1 MIKKEK
7 LSIQKQ
13 LMIWLSVFLLSSSTI
28 LVIINIRSSAATL
41 KKQMHLKA
49 SLVCQ
54 KLAVVLSN
62 SIWNIDDKEISD
74 YFKEY
79 PWELSDIAT
88 VRVLTEFNTPIYD
101 MTYKS
106 SADTLKC
113 RYPVHH
119 NGTLV
124 GFIEVTMSQ
133 ELLTSTQRSIMRS
146 WSISMLLATFITL
159 LIIYMVTK
167 TLITRP
173 VKVLTEGLRQIEAG
187 NYEYRFPLVK
197 NSYEALLIYNT
208 VDKMSIE
215 IGNRKKELEH
225 ENNIRKA
232 AEVKLK
238 LFTTDLETQV
248 QERTRSLQKA
258 YKDLQEEV
266 KERQLLQ
273 NEVLSIS
280 DKERQRIGSDLHDS
294 LGQQL
299 TAVSL
304 RLAIL
309 TKRLLKRNMPEVTA
323 ARELQEEM
331 KGVTKE
337 ARSIS
342 HGLSPLR
349 LHDDGLI
356 ATLHS
361 LAVDTGDIHGIACK
375 FTCDDNVYVTNQA
388 IAIHL
393 YRITQ
398 EAITNAQKHGK
409 ANIITIT
416 MNKHPNYNTM
426 GEIHIE
432 DNGCGITE
440 SHRSS
445 DGIGLRS
452 MNFRAEAIGGAI
464 NIEENNKIGGTTIHV
479 TYDNS
484 IKKDNLN

>member
-13 LMIWLSVFLLSSSTI
+13 LMISLSVFLLSTSAILVVINIKNSSTA
-28 LVIINIRSSAATL
+28 LRE
-41 KKQMHLKA
+41 QMHRKA

-54 KLAVVLSN
+54 KLSSVLAD
-62 SIWNIDDKEISD
+62 SIWNIDEKVISD

-88 VRVLTEFNTPIYD
+88 VKVLTEFNTPIYSI
-101 MTYKS
+101 TYND

-119 NGTLV
+119 DGSV
-124 GFIEVTMSQ
+124 IGFIEVTMDQ
-133 ELLTSTQRSIMRS
+133 TLLTTTQKSIMKS
-146 WSISMLLATFITL
+146 WILSMILGTCTVL
-159 LIIYMVTK
+159 LILYIATK
-167 TLITRP
+167 TLITKP
-173 VKVLTEGLRQIEAG
+173 IEILTHGLKQIQAG
-187 NYEYRFPLVK
+187 DYEYRFPLVK

-215 IGNRKKELEH
+215 IGNRKRELEH

-232 AEVKLK
+232 AEVKLQ
-238 LFTTDLETQV
+238 LFTADLETQV

-258 YKDLQEEV
+258 YKDLQDEV

-280 DKERQRIGSDLHDS
+280 DKERRRIGIDLHDS

-304 RLAIL
+304 RLAICAKKL
-309 TKRLLKRNMPEVTA
+309 PKDDTA
-323 ARELQEEM
+323 VVAAAKELQEEM
-331 KGVTKE
+331 KVLTKE

-356 ATLHS
+356 KTLHN
-361 LAVDTGDIHGIACK
+361 LAADTGEIHGITCK
-375 FTCDDNVYVTNQA
+375 FICDNDIHISNKAV
-388 IAIHL
+388 AIHL

-398 EAITNAQKHGK
+398 EAITNAEKHGK

-416 MNKHPNYNTM
+416 MNKHPDYATM
-426 GEIHIE
+426 GEIHIK
-432 DNGCGITE
+432 DNGCGIKE
-440 SHRSS
+440 SHLSS

-452 MNFRAEAIGGAI
+452 MKFRAEAIGGSI
-464 NIEENNKIGGTTIHV
+464 KIENNTTGGTTIHI

-484 IKKDNLN
+484 IIE